1 MRRRRINGLMM
12 NCDGFYG
19 SPASLSLTAV
29 QLELNT
35 RAALEQPL
43 PSLLLT
49 RSRPVSEN
57 RRHRHS

>member
-1 MRRRRINGLMM
+1 MM
-12 NCDGFYG
+12 NFDGFYG

-29 QLELNT
+29 QLELNI